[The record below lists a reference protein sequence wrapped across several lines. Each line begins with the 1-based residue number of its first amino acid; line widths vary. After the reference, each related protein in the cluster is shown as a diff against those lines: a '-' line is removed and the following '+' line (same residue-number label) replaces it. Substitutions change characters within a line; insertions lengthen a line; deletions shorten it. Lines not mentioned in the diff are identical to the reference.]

1 MSAEDCD
8 AIDRYIQSK
17 SATFD
22 QVGTYLI
29 SKECDSSKYPCE
41 HIITNLRIGT
51 TTKRNGV
58 AIYQIL
64 KNWRLSH
71 PHFDQYSLQH
81 KNNMDLIVLSNSLV

>member
-1 MSAEDCD
+1 MSSEDWD

-17 SATFD
+17 SAEFD

-29 SKECDSSKYPCE
+29 SKACDSSKYPCE

-58 AIYQIL
+58 AIYEIL

-71 PHFDQYSLQH
+71 PHFEQYSLH
-81 KNNMDLIVLSNSLV
+81 SKHNAELIVLSNSLV